1 MASIY
6 KDISLD
12 ARPEDVW
19 AAVRDYGAV
28 HQRVAPGFVT
38 DCKLDGDSRI
48 VTFANGNVAQELLVT
63 MDDARMRLVYAVVS
77 PRVKQHSASIQVLAD
92 GEGRSRVCGLPT
104 YCRTRSALTSM
115 ARWSWAL
122 RRCRRRSGVTRRERC
137 SRHSGARAPL
147 RVRTRNP
154 ETGASVWIPGSSL
167 RDAPE

>member
-48 VTFANGNVAQELLVT
+48 VTFANGNVAQERLVT
-63 MDDARMRLVYAVVS
+63 MDDSRMRLAYSVVS
-77 PRVKQHSASIQVLAD
+77 ERVKQHSASIQIFAD
-92 GEGRSRVCGLPT
+92 GDNGSR
-104 YCRTRSALTSM
+104 M
-115 ARWSWAL
+115 
-122 RRCRRRSGVTRRERC
+122 
-137 SRHSGARAPL
+137 
-147 RVRTRNP
+147 
-154 ETGASVWIPGSSL
+154 VWITDVLPDEIAPYIDGQMDL
-167 RDAPE
+167 GGLAMQKQFKRDAA